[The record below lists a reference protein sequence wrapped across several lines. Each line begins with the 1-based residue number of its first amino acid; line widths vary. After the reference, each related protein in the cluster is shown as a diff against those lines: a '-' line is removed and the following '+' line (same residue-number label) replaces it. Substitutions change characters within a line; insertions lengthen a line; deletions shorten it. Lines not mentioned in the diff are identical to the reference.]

1 MVFMW
6 EINSWYLCGR
16 STRGIYVGDQLVV
29 FMWEINWYL
38 CGRSTDGIYV
48 GDQLMVFMW
57 EIN

>member
-29 FMWEINWYL
+29 FMWEINN
-38 CGRSTDGIYV
+38 GIYV